1 MKSVKLL
8 TVIIVLICMFSTT
21 VQSQTTTTKKSVYP
35 VWSLSPVGGIGFP
48 IGTFGDNYESGG
60 TFGLDVSYRVNREV
74 GFYTK
79 FGYYFFPNKTTGIP
93 DGKYIEY
100 TAGPRYFFTSSNLKS
115 AFFLEAGLGGYTFM
129 QDAYTA
135 SVNGAEVAVPK
146 VSSTDFGVN
155 AGLGAV
161 LNLGKSVDLIF
172 KVKYHNILTT
182 DGSSSF
188 VAPLLGIDI
197 KL

>member
-1 MKSVKLL
+1 MKPVKFL
-8 TVIIVLICMFSTT
+8 TVIIALICMLSATA
-21 VQSQTTTTKKSVYP
+21 QSQTVKKPVYP
-35 VWSLSPVGGIGFP
+35 IWSLSPVGGIAFP
-48 IGTFGDNYESGG
+48 VGTFGDNFKSGG

-79 FGYYFFPNKTTGIP
+79 FGYYFLPNKTAGVP

-100 TAGPRYFFTSSNLKS
+100 TAGPRYYFTSTNLKS

-135 SVNGAEVAVPK
+135 SVNGADVAVPE

-155 AGLGAV
+155 AGIGAV

-172 KVKYHNILTT
+172 KLKYHNVLTT

-188 VAPLLGIDI
+188 VAPVLGIDFR
-197 KL
+197 L